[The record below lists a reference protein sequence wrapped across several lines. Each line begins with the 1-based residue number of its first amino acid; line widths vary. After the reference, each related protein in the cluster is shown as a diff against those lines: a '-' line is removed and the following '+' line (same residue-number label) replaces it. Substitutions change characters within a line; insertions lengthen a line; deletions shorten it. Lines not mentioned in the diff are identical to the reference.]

1 LNSGSKRRNGADS
14 EYISGGEINLRGKVC
29 QTSAADYNCALRSSD
44 LLKSWLPVALWMAF
58 IFIGSTDLMSAEHT
72 SRFLTPFLH
81 WLKPDISLETIGQIH
96 FLVRKT
102 AHLTEYAILAI
113 LLMRALR
120 EKESRFWRIAG
131 VFVAT
136 VLFALAD
143 EYHQAFVASRTSSL
157 GDVAIDSAGAL
168 LGTLIY
174 RSRHSLFPPITNKVA

>member
-1 LNSGSKRRNGADS
+1 
-14 EYISGGEINLRGKVC
+14 LRF
-29 QTSAADYNCALRSSD
+29 SD

-72 SRFLTPFLH
+72 SRYLTPLLL
-81 WLKPDISLETIGQIH
+81 WLKPDISLETVAQIH

-120 EKESRFWRIAG
+120 EKATSLWRGAAV
-131 VFVAT
+131 VFVVA

-143 EYHQAFVASRTSSL
+143 EYHQSFVASRTSSL
-157 GDVAIDSAGAL
+157 GDAAIDSAGVL
-168 LGTLIY
+168 LGIFIY
-174 RSRHSLFPPITNKVA
+174 RARHSGVLLRQKKSA